1 MTDQIQFNP
10 RQPDPETYVKLKAMD
25 LESGWLGR
33 IFGSAKNAAVNI
45 GGLVVLLV
53 VVAGIIMTLY
63 PAGSTAT
70 ESWKIITPII
80 TMVLGFLFGK
90 KS

>member
-1 MTDQIQFNP
+1 MQFNP
-10 RQPDPETYVKLKAMD
+10 KEPDHETYIKLKAMD

-33 IFGSAKNAAVNI
+33 VFGSSKNAAVNI

-53 VVAGIIMTLY
+53 VIAGIIMTIY

-70 ESWKIITPII
+70 ESWKIITPVI
-80 TMVLGFLFGK
+80 TMVLGFLFGR